1 MKEATEYAIEV
12 PLEVMRTAYSMF
24 DLLDAMAK
32 DGNPNSASDTGVG
45 ALCARTAIQGA
56 GMNVRIN
63 IQDVADTPWKNGV
76 LVEMRQLEE
85 DAERRCKVIV
95 DQVESLID

>member
-1 MKEATEYAIEV
+1 
-12 PLEVMRTAYSMF
+12 
-24 DLLDAMAK
+24 
-32 DGNPNSASDTGVG
+32 
-45 ALCARTAIQGA
+45 
-56 GMNVRIN
+56 MNVRIN